1 MGGGIICMIGNIP
14 CTIQEAAAND
24 INNITPQQIRN
35 LFKSYIDFFAPNLE
49 ANIEYNINYYNS
61 THTTTLATTLV
72 AQLTN
77 YFNTPGNPG
86 KILQQLQKKLSQDK
100 YDAIFIA

>member
-1 MGGGIICMIGNIP
+1 MGAGIIYMLADIP
-14 CTIQEAAAND
+14 CAIQEAAAND
-24 INNITPQQIRN
+24 INNITPQQLRN

-49 ANIEYNINYYNS
+49 TNIEWNINYYNS
-61 THTTTLATTLV
+61 THPTTLKAALV

-100 YDAIFIA
+100 YDAIFLK